1 MSEPLDTVR
10 RLIAATNAHELDA
23 MVACFAED
31 YELEMPAHP
40 ARGFHGRE
48 QVRRNWEQIFGF
60 VPDIAVEL
68 LRSSVDGETVWTE
81 QEMRGQRRDGSLH
94 LMRGPLLFG
103 VRDGLIRWGRF
114 YLELVDDSTQTVA
127 DVLEPRAASR

>member
-1 MSEPLDTVR
+1 MNEPLETVN
-10 RLIAATNAHELDA
+10 RLLAATNDRDLDS

-31 YELEMPAHP
+31 YELDMPAHP
-40 ARGFHGRE
+40 ARSFRGRE

-60 VPDIAVEL
+60 VPDITVEL
-68 LRSSVDGETVWTE
+68 LRFAVDGETVWTE
-81 QEMRGQRRDGSLH
+81 QEMRGRRLDGTTH

-114 YLELVDDSTQTVA
+114 YLEMVDDSSQTIA
-127 DVLEPRAASR
+127 EVLQAPGAAR